1 LYDDQFS
8 LSHTPAELEQAHQ
21 AFIQL
26 YNTTAHQGLRDE
38 GFDPPIP
45 IAVLAEAKG
54 RTLSPD
60 GLAQK
65 FSRGLFPRMTNRY
78 GCVTLHRYHCYV
90 EAGLPKTQVLL
101 WVYGEQMRAMFEHVV
116 LAAYRCRY
124 DWQDRHV
131 KEVRGGMFYAT
142 PFASPQGSLI
152 PLNGQES
159 LVIYRPKPRRHQARL
174 LFPAE
179 QLWLFELV
187 YTA

>member
-65 FSRGLFPRMTNRY
+65 FSRALFPRTTNRY
-78 GCVTLHRYHCYV
+78 GCVTLHRYHFYV
-90 EAGLPKTQVLL
+90 EAG
-101 WVYGEQMRAMFEHVV
+101 WF
-116 LAAYRCRY
+116 CR
-124 DWQDRHV
+124 
-131 KEVRGGMFYAT
+131 KVRF
-142 PFASPQGSLI
+142 
-152 PLNGQES
+152 
-159 LVIYRPKPRRHQARL
+159 
-174 LFPAE
+174 
-179 QLWLFELV
+179 
-187 YTA
+187 